1 LHLSSEKPA
10 SRFAFSKCNLP
21 PLHVEEARRREAEWA
36 AMEEDE
42 VIDDIVIII
51 VPAPAPRPR
60 WGCMYKLNS
69 VYP

>member
-1 LHLSSEKPA
+1 
-10 SRFAFSKCNLP
+10 LP